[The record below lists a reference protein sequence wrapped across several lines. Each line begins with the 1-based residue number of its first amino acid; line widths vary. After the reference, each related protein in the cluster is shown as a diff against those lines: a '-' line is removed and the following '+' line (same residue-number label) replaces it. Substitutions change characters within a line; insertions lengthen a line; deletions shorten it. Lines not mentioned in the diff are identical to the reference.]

1 MRKQTFFRNIFT
13 SHCCH
18 CTEEKKRFF
27 VRICI
32 RKKGKKTYGQKRP
45 MQTSKTKNEVNIS
58 TCAFGMRTGTLK
70 QAAEIATTYLNK
82 F

>member
-1 MRKQTFFRNIFT
+1 LHSK
-13 SHCCH
+13 
-18 CTEEKKRFF
+18 E
-27 VRICI
+27 
-32 RKKGKKTYGQKRP
+32 GKKTYGQKRP